1 MDGPVEKV
9 DEEFY
14 ENLNLDSKGLY
25 EWEKVQILQKKSEAV
40 CLSKDKSIASSSQ
53 PEPQNKKAT
62 TSLVSE
68 VSWSKRWGRDKDILA
83 FTILRELWSQENIM
97 IDTFL
102 VEDSTLTDKHYFI
115 LSELVERLNWKRNVH
130 TMLNRIQL
138 LGKNQVMSVRELRL
152 FRRLK
157 KENKPFKLEEIA
169 NQFPGKLASTF
180 ESYLKS

>member
-1 MDGPVEKV
+1 
-9 DEEFY
+9 
-14 ENLNLDSKGLY
+14 
-25 EWEKVQILQKKSEAV
+25 
-40 CLSKDKSIASSSQ
+40 
-53 PEPQNKKAT
+53 
-62 TSLVSE
+62 
-68 VSWSKRWGRDKDILA
+68 
-83 FTILRELWSQENIM
+83 M

-157 KENKPFKLEEIA
+157 KKAKKENKPFNLEEIA
-169 NQFPGKLASTF
+169 NQFPGRLASTL
-180 ESYLKS
+180 ELYLKS